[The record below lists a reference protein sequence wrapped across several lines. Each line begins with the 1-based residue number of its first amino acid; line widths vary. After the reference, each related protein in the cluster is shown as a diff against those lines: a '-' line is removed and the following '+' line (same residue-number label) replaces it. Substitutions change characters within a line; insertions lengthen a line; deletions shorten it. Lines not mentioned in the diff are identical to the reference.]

1 MPIPLTHLG
10 AIELRDLNARG
21 EATSLET
28 IEQLIEAS
36 ANGLHDFKPALVVAV
51 QVPVPARSS

>member
-10 AIELRDLNARG
+10 AIELRDLNAHG

-51 QVPVPARSS
+51 QVPS